1 MRADG
6 PSDHRT
12 QTQLVCKRTCEAV
25 RSVDIRRSQFPMALD
40 GGRKLLT
47 TLWIPTVNIN
57 VFARYRCKLPADRER
72 DHRVVDS
79 RLGNLQLVRGCT
91 GDVIDRRVG
100 LSTPCG
106 SQGDKW
112 KSIYGPPRVGK
123 W

>member
-91 GDVIDRRVG
+91 EYDSSF
-100 LSTPCG
+100 LSRLLCSMSGAP
-106 SQGDKW
+106 SQF
-112 KSIYGPPRVGK
+112 IC
-123 W
+123 